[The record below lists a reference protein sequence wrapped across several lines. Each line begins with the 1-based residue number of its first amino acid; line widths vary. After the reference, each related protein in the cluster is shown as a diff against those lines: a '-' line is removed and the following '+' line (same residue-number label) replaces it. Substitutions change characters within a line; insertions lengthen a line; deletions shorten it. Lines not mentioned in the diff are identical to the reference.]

1 MRALLIV
8 HDVDPETGAPSVPQG
23 WTVNLCG
30 TASAP
35 WYALT
40 HPTGRRVVAYRE
52 NESGSVALW
61 AVMGEADD
69 LADLAAIAT
78 QDMPAREAWRRRS
91 EAGVKP
97 RLRYWRT
104 LRCSGQERDGEGN
117 PVPFTNE
124 VRNVI
129 PRGAQLPDY
138 DSEGFPWNL
147 AADGSLTTAANAVIR
162 VEAVSGANTLALSHT
177 LAGHGYPTAFA
188 DEEDDGA

>member
-8 HDVDPETGAPSVPQG
+8 HDVDPETGAPTVPQD
-23 WTVNLCG
+23 WTVTLCG
-30 TASAP
+30 NASAP
-35 WYALT
+35 WYDVT
-40 HPTGRRVVAYRE
+40 HPSGRRVVAYRE
-52 NESGSVALW
+52 NDDGSVALW
-61 AVMGEADD
+61 AVFGAPDD
-69 LADLAAIAT
+69 LTDLAAIT
-78 QDMPAREAWRRRS
+78 TSDMPAREAWRRRS
-91 EAGVKP
+91 EPAVKA

-147 AADGSLTTAANAVIR
+147 GADGSLTTAANAVIR
-162 VEAVSGANTLALSHT
+162 VESVSGVDTLALSTT

-188 DEEDDGA
+188 DEADPEA